1 MRSARAAAVTAD
13 HCLTPD
19 EPETDT
25 GNVSL
30 YDDLW
35 HREVAPN
42 MNSRLL
48 LTRLMYL
55 APNDRYDRLL
65 RDLNRLDEDT
75 LHKVNS
81 GDKLA
86 IARVLHLDDLPLLA
100 EFARQRLGI

>member
-1 MRSARAAAVTAD
+1 
-13 HCLTPD
+13 
-19 EPETDT
+19 
-25 GNVSL
+25 
-30 YDDLW
+30 
-35 HREVAPN
+35 
-42 MNSRLL
+42 
-48 LTRLMYL
+48 MYL